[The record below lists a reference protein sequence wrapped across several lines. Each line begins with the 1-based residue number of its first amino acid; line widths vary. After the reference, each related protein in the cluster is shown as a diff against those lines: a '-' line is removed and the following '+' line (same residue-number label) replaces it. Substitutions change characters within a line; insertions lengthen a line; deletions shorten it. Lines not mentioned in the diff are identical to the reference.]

1 MTRHSSTLGDPIA
14 MPRRSAS
21 VLAVAALPLLVA
33 CGGATPTPASPVVVA
48 KGPEPVVA
56 VKPPA
61 AAPVDPFAVP
71 KKLRT
76 EPAPKEVTVPSLP
89 EYLAYSAKAPAP
101 ASCAKV
107 AKTGKKTCGKTLA
120 DEFETLRKA
129 LAQSDV
135 AKRDAALAA
144 LEGCTIS
151 DASVRAIR
159 AEYMDASCKDAVVD
173 PYLAAL
179 AKDGYDLQEAP
190 GLTLTPPKKGTA
202 KHRDVQPEVLHALVG
217 YGVASKLSRLG
228 AGAPTYTGSGA
239 RADVKTFIDGP
250 YKGWLVEQVRAID
263 EAQAIA
269 FKLSGYGRGV
279 AALASG
285 QANLRLAETFRAAP
299 IPQDIA
305 SDPELKE
312 TYEQSLEGVVEPR
325 KRQGRDASLVALQTL
340 AEDGVIRS
348 PEVDAA
354 RATLARLYA
363 GRRIDALDGL
373 LLPKPPA
380 TIATL
385 HGADFGR
392 TMVVRPPTNLTGIA
406 DALSPTLSAA
416 LPSPGPTQDA
426 LTAQLGLTG
435 MPGRFVA
442 FPRAERHDSM
452 RPWLRSY
459 GNLLLATHTWRGVG
473 YDQVVATYISQT
485 SFPDDETR
493 ETARF
498 YFALALTLRNGPDS
512 PAEMM
517 SAKTPAD
524 LNLGHVEALDALE
537 GEHNRF
543 AGEAAYDAALLLE
556 TAPPEK
562 ASASFFK
569 GLAARY
575 RKAEGLLSAA
585 DAKAKAHDR
594 AAAMDELAK
603 QVATMTG
610 GK

>member
-1 MTRHSSTLGDPIA
+1 MLLRPSALCLATLPI
-14 MPRRSAS
+14 
-21 VLAVAALPLLVA
+21 LVA
-33 CGGATPTPASPVVVA
+33 CGGATPAPVSPVA
-48 KGPEPVVA
+48 PPPGPDPVVA
-56 VKPPA
+56 VAPPPA
-61 AAPVDPFAVP
+61 APADPFAVP
-71 KKLRT
+71 KKLRSET
-76 EPAPKEVTVPSLP
+76 PPKEVSVPSIT
-89 EYLAYSAKAPAP
+89 EYLAYSAKSPAP
-101 ASCAKV
+101 ASCTKF
-107 AKTGKKTCGKTLA
+107 AKTAKKTCGKTLA

-129 LAQSDV
+129 LAQTDV

-151 DASVRAIR
+151 DATVRAIR

-179 AKDGYDLQEAP
+179 AKDGYYLREAP
-190 GLTLTPPKKGTA
+190 GLTLTAPKKGTA

-228 AGAPTYTGSGA
+228 GGAPAYTGTGA
-239 RADVKTFIDGP
+239 RAEVKTFIDGP

-269 FKLSGYGRGV
+269 FKLAGYGRGV

-305 SDPELKE
+305 ADAELKE
-312 TYEQSLEGVVEPR
+312 TYEQSLEMVVEPR

-363 GRRIDALDGL
+363 GRRIDALDAL

-380 TIATL
+380 VAAAV

-392 TMVVRPPTNLTGIA
+392 TGIVRAPTPLAGIA

-426 LTAQLGLTG
+426 VAPQLGIVG
-435 MPGRFVA
+435 SPGRFLS
-442 FPRAERHDSM
+442 FPREVRQDSQ

-459 GNLLLATHTWRGVG
+459 GHLLLGTRTWRGVA

-485 SFPDDETR
+485 SFADEETR

-517 SAKTPAD
+517 SAKAPAD

-575 RKAEGLLSAA
+575 RKAEGLLTAA
-585 DAKAKAHDR
+585 DAKAKAHER

-603 QVATMTG
+603 QVATITG